1 MRLFKG
7 FRIALH
13 ALLGHPVR
21 TALSLV
27 GIIIG
32 VAAVILMVAV
42 GQGAQKEVLKKI
54 ENMGTNLIIV
64 SAGQM
69 KTFGGRTRQVS
80 IVTTLVARDAMAIS
94 SEVPGV
100 AQGAPA
106 QGKRLPLKYG
116 TQSYTT
122 LVVGTTYNLPEI
134 KNISIAQGR
143 FFNEEEDHLKARVA
157 VLGPTPVK
165 NLFGKANPIGEM
177 IRIKNVAF
185 EVIGVTKGKGMI
197 AGQDEDDQVFIP
209 LSTAMTRLMNVTY
222 LSQIYLQARN
232 TEVMKPIERE
242 IRNLLRERHRLK
254 EDKADDFTI
263 QNQLDILEAERETT
277 QSFTLLIGSIAG
289 VSLLV
294 GGVGILAVMLILVRE
309 RTNEIGVRRAVG
321 ARRKDILLQFMMEA
335 TTLSIAG
342 GIAGILIGLLGSF
355 VVRYATKWPVSL
367 SMIPIIISF
376 GFSFVVGFFFGV
388 YPARKASRLDPIEA
402 LRAE

>member
-1 MRLFKG
+1 MKLFKG

-13 ALLGHPVR
+13 ALVGHPVR

-42 GQGAQKEVLKKI
+42 GEGAQNEVLKKI
-54 ENMGTNLIIV
+54 QSMGTNLLIV
-64 SAGQM
+64 SAGQV
-69 KTFGGRTRQVS
+69 KTFAGRERQVGTV
-80 IVTTLVARDAMAIS
+80 ITLTQRDVMAIS
-94 SEVPGV
+94 SEIPAIVQV
-100 AQGAPA
+100 APA

-122 LVVGTTYNLPEI
+122 QIVGATPNLSEI
-134 KNISIAQGR
+134 KNLSLARGR
-143 FFNEEEDHLKARVA
+143 FFNEDEDRIIARVA
-157 VLGPTPVK
+157 VLGPTPAK
-165 NLFGKANPIGEM
+165 NLFGNANPVGEV
-177 IRIKNVAF
+177 IQIKNVAF
-185 EVIGVTKGKGMI
+185 EVIGVTKEKGMI
-197 AGQDEDDQVFIP
+197 AGQDEDDQIYIP
-209 LSTAMTRLMNVTY
+209 LNTAMKRLMNVTY

-232 TEVMKPIERE
+232 TEVMKPAERE
-242 IRNLLRERHRLK
+242 IRTLLRERHRLK

-263 QNQLDILEAERETT
+263 QNQLDVLEAERGTT
-277 QSFTLLIGSIAG
+277 ESFTLLIASIAG

-335 TTLSIAG
+335 TSLSIGG
-342 GIAGILIGLLGSF
+342 GIVGILLGLLGSLF
-355 VVRYATKWPVSL
+355 IRYATKWPVSL
-367 SMIPIIISF
+367 SVMPILISF
-376 GFSFVVGFFFGV
+376 GFSFVVGVFSGV
-388 YPARKASRLDPIEA
+388 YPARKASRLDPIVA

>member
-1 MRLFKG
+1 MKLFKG

-27 GIIIG
+27 GIVIG

-42 GQGAQKEVLKKI
+42 GEGAQEEVLKKI
-54 ENMGTNLIIV
+54 QSMGTNLLIV

-69 KTFGGRTRQVS
+69 KTVGGRARQVS
-80 IVTTLVARDAMAIS
+80 IVTTLTPKDAMAIG
-94 SEVPGV
+94 SETSGI
-100 AQGAPA
+100 AQVAPA
-106 QGKRLPLKYG
+106 QSKRLPLKYG

-122 LVVGTTYNLPEI
+122 QVIGTISNLPEI
-134 KNISIAQGR
+134 KNISLAGGR
-143 FFNEEEDHLKARVA
+143 FFSEDEDRLMARVA
-157 VLGPTPVK
+157 VLGPTPAK
-165 NLFGKANPIGEM
+165 NLFGKGNPIGEV

-185 EVIGVTKGKGMI
+185 EVIGATKGKGMI
-197 AGQDEDDQVFIP
+197 AGEDEDDQVFIP
-209 LSTAMTRLMNVTY
+209 LNTAMKRLMNVTY
-222 LSQIYLQARN
+222 LSQIYLQARS
-232 TEVMKPIERE
+232 TADMKPSESD
-242 IRNLLRERHRLK
+242 IRGLLRERHRLK
-254 EDKADDFTI
+254 EGKADDFTI
-263 QNQLDILEAERETT
+263 QNQLDILEAERGTT
-277 QSFTLLIGSIAG
+277 ESFTLLIGSIAG

-335 TTLSIAG
+335 TSLSIGG

-367 SMIPIIISF
+367 SVMPIIISF

>member
-1 MRLFKG
+1 MKLFKG

-13 ALLGHPVR
+13 ALLGHPIR

-32 VAAVILMVAV
+32 VAAVVLMVAV
-42 GQGAQKEVLKKI
+42 GEGAQNEVLKKI
-54 ENMGTNLIIV
+54 QSMGTNLIII
-64 SAGQM
+64 SAGQV
-69 KTFGGRTRQVS
+69 KTFAGRARQVG
-80 IVTTLVARDAMAIS
+80 IVTTLTQRDAMAIS
-94 SEVPGV
+94 SEIPGIV
-100 AQGAPA
+100 QSAPA

-116 TQSYTT
+116 TQSYATQI
-122 LVVGTTYNLPEI
+122 VGAAPNLPEI
-134 KNISIAQGR
+134 KNLSLIRGR
-143 FFNEEEDHLKARVA
+143 FFNEDEDRMMARVA

-165 NLFGKANPIGEM
+165 NLFGNTNPVGEV
-177 IRIKNVAF
+177 IQIKNVAF
-185 EVIGVTKGKGMI
+185 EVIGVTKEKGMV
-197 AGQDEDDQVFIP
+197 AGQDEDDQIYIP
-209 LSTAMTRLMNVTY
+209 LNTAMKRLMNVTY

-232 TEVMKPIERE
+232 TEVMKPAERE
-242 IRNLLRERHRLK
+242 IKSLLRERHRLK

-277 QSFTLLIGSIAG
+277 ESFTLLIGSIAG

-321 ARRKDILLQFMMEA
+321 ARQKDILLQFMMEA
-335 TTLSIAG
+335 TALSVG
-342 GIAGILIGLLGSF
+342 GGVIGILLGLLGSL

-367 SMIPIIISF
+367 SVMPILISF

-388 YPARKASRLDPIEA
+388 YPARKASRLDPIVA

>member
-1 MRLFKG
+1 MKLFKG

-42 GQGAQKEVLKKI
+42 GEGAQKEVLKKI
-54 ENMGTNLIIV
+54 QGMGTNLLIV

-69 KTFGGRTRQVS
+69 KTVGGRARQVS
-80 IVTTLVARDAMAIS
+80 IVTTLTPKDAMAIG
-94 SEVPGV
+94 SEISGIAQV
-100 AQGAPA
+100 APT
-106 QGKRLPLKYG
+106 QGKRLPLKYE
-116 TQSYTT
+116 TQSYTAQ
-122 LVVGTTYNLPEI
+122 VIGTISNLPEI
-134 KNISIAQGR
+134 KNISLAGGR
-143 FFNEEEDHLKARVA
+143 FFSEDEDRLMARVA
-157 VLGPTPVK
+157 VLGPTPAK
-165 NLFGKANPIGEM
+165 NLFGKGNPIGEV

-197 AGQDEDDQVFIP
+197 AGEDEDDQVFIP
-209 LSTAMTRLMNVTY
+209 LNTAMKRLMNVTY
-222 LSQIYLQARN
+222 LSQIYLQARS
-232 TEVMKPIERE
+232 TADMKPSEKDIKG
-242 IRNLLRERHRLK
+242 LLRERHRLK

-277 QSFTLLIGSIAG
+277 ESFTLLIGSIAG

-335 TTLSIAG
+335 TSLSIGG

-367 SMIPIIISF
+367 SVSPIIISF
-376 GFSFVVGFFFGV
+376 GFSFLVGFFFGV

>member
-1 MRLFKG
+1 MKLFKG

-42 GQGAQKEVLKKI
+42 GEGAQKEVLKKI
-54 ENMGTNLIIV
+54 QGMGTNLIIV
-64 SAGQM
+64 SAGQV
-69 KTFGGRTRQVS
+69 KTVGGRARQVS
-80 IVTTLVARDAMAIS
+80 IVTTLLPKDAMAIA
-94 SEVPGV
+94 SEISGI
-100 AQGAPA
+100 AQTAPA
-106 QGKRLPLKYG
+106 QGKRLPLKYE

-122 LVVGTTYNLPEI
+122 QVVGTTPNLPEI
-134 KNISIAQGR
+134 KNISLARGR
-143 FFNEEEDHLKARVA
+143 FFSEEEDRLMARVA
-157 VLGPTPVK
+157 VLGPTPAK

-177 IRIKNVAF
+177 IRIKNIAF
-185 EVIGVTKGKGMI
+185 EVIGVTKEKGMI

-209 LSTAMTRLMNVTY
+209 LNTAMKRLMNVTY
-222 LSQIYLQARN
+222 LSQIYLQARS
-232 TEVMKPIERE
+232 TADMKPSERD
-242 IRNLLRERHRLK
+242 IKGLLRERHRLK

-321 ARRKDILLQFMMEA
+321 ARRKDIMLQFMMEA
-335 TTLSIAG
+335 TALSIGG
-342 GIAGILIGLLGSF
+342 GIVGIFLGLLGSMI
-355 VVRYATKWPVSL
+355 VRYATKWPVSL
-367 SMIPIIISF
+367 SITPILISF

-388 YPARKASRLDPIEA
+388 YPARKASRLDPIVA

>member
-1 MRLFKG
+1 MKLFKG

-54 ENMGTNLIIV
+54 ENMGTNLIVV

-69 KTFGGRTRQVS
+69 KTFAGRTRQVS
-80 IVTTLVARDAMAIS
+80 IVTTLVPRDAMAIS

-100 AQGAPA
+100 AQDAPA
-106 QGKRLPLKYG
+106 QGKRLPLKYE

-122 LVVGTTYNLPEI
+122 QVVGTTYNLPEI
-134 KNISIAQGR
+134 KNISIAKGR
-143 FFNEEEDHLKARVA
+143 FFNEEEDHLMARVV
-157 VLGPTPVK
+157 VLGPTPAK

-185 EVIGVTKGKGMI
+185 EVIGVTKEKGMI

-209 LSTAMTRLMNVTY
+209 LDTAMKRLMNVTY
-222 LSQIYLQARN
+222 LSQIYLQARS
-232 TEVMKPIERE
+232 TADMKPSERD
-242 IRNLLRERHRLK
+242 IKSLLRERHRLK

-335 TTLSIAG
+335 TSLSIGG

-367 SMIPIIISF
+367 SVMPIIISF
-376 GFSFVVGFFFGV
+376 GFSFLVGFFFGV

>member
-1 MRLFKG
+1 MKLFKG

-54 ENMGTNLIIV
+54 ENMGTNLIVV

-80 IVTTLVARDAMAIS
+80 IVTTLVPRDAMAIS
-94 SEVPGV
+94 SDVPGV

-106 QGKRLPLKYG
+106 QGKRLPLKYE
-116 TQSYTT
+116 TQSYTAQ
-122 LVVGTTYNLPEI
+122 VVGTTYNLPEI
-134 KNISIAQGR
+134 KNISIAKGR
-143 FFNEEEDHLKARVA
+143 FFNEEEDHLMARVA

-165 NLFGKANPIGEM
+165 NLFGKANPIGEI

-185 EVIGVTKGKGMI
+185 EVIGVTKEKGMI

-209 LSTAMTRLMNVTY
+209 LNTAMKRLMNVTY
-222 LSQIYLQARN
+222 LSQIYLQARS
-232 TEVMKPIERE
+232 TADMKPSEKDIKS
-242 IRNLLRERHRLK
+242 LLRERHRVK

-321 ARRKDILLQFMMEA
+321 ATRKDILLQFMMEA
-335 TTLSIAG
+335 TSLSIGG

-367 SMIPIIISF
+367 SVMPIIISF

>member
-1 MRLFKG
+1 MKLFKG

-13 ALLGHPVR
+13 ALLGHPIR

-32 VAAVILMVAV
+32 VAAVVLMVAV
-42 GQGAQKEVLKKI
+42 GEGAQNEVLKKI
-54 ENMGTNLIIV
+54 QSMGTNLIII
-64 SAGQM
+64 SAGQV
-69 KTFGGRTRQVS
+69 KTFAGRARQVG
-80 IVTTLVARDAMAIS
+80 IVTTLTQRDAMAIS
-94 SEVPGV
+94 SEIPGIV
-100 AQGAPA
+100 QSAPA

-122 LVVGTTYNLPEI
+122 QIVGAAPNLPEI
-134 KNISIAQGR
+134 KNLSLIRGR
-143 FFNEEEDHLKARVA
+143 FFNEDEDRMMARVA

-165 NLFGKANPIGEM
+165 NLFGNTNPVGEV
-177 IRIKNVAF
+177 IQIKNVAF
-185 EVIGVTKGKGMI
+185 EVIGVTKEKGMV
-197 AGQDEDDQVFIP
+197 AGQDEDDQIYIP
-209 LSTAMTRLMNVTY
+209 LNTAMKRLMNVTY

-232 TEVMKPIERE
+232 TEVMKPAERE
-242 IRNLLRERHRLK
+242 IKSLLRERHRLK
-254 EDKADDFTI
+254 EDKTDDFTI

-277 QSFTLLIGSIAG
+277 ESFTLLIGSIAG

-321 ARRKDILLQFMMEA
+321 ARQKDILLQFMMEA
-335 TTLSIAG
+335 TALSVG
-342 GIAGILIGLLGSF
+342 GGVIGILLGLLGSL

-367 SMIPIIISF
+367 SVMPILISF

-388 YPARKASRLDPIEA
+388 YPARKASRLDPIVA

>member
-1 MRLFKG
+1 MKLFKG

-13 ALLGHPVR
+13 ALLGHPIR

-27 GIIIG
+27 GIVIG

-42 GQGAQKEVLKKI
+42 GEGAQKEVLKKI
-54 ENMGTNLIIV
+54 QSMGTNLIIV
-64 SAGQM
+64 SAGQV
-69 KTFGGRTRQVS
+69 KTVGGRARQVS
-80 IVTTLVARDAMAIS
+80 IVTTLLPKDAMAIS

-106 QGKRLPLKYG
+106 QGKRLPLKYE

-122 LVVGTTYNLPEI
+122 QIVGTTSNLPEI
-134 KNISIAQGR
+134 KNISLARGR
-143 FFNEEEDHLKARVA
+143 FFSEEEDRLMARVA
-157 VLGPTPVK
+157 VLGPTPAK
-165 NLFGKANPIGEM
+165 NLFGKANPIGET
-177 IRIKNVAF
+177 IQIKNVAF
-185 EVIGVTKGKGMI
+185 EVIGVTAEKGMI

-209 LSTAMTRLMNVTY
+209 LNTAMKRLMNVTY
-222 LSQIYLQARN
+222 LSQIYLQARS
-232 TEVMKPIERE
+232 TADMKLSERD
-242 IRNLLRERHRLK
+242 IKGLLRERHRLK

-263 QNQLDILEAERETT
+263 QNQIDILEAEQQTT
-277 QSFTLLIGSIAG
+277 ESFTLLIGSIAG

-294 GGVGILAVMLILVRE
+294 GGVGILAVMFILVRE

-335 TTLSIAG
+335 TTLSIGG
-342 GIAGILIGLLGSF
+342 GIAGILLGLLGSF
-355 VVRYATKWPVSL
+355 VVRYATKWPVAL
-367 SMIPIIISF
+367 SVAPVLISF

-388 YPARKASRLDPIEA
+388 YPARKASRLDPIIA

>member
-1 MRLFKG
+1 MKLFKG

-54 ENMGTNLIIV
+54 ENMGTNLIVV

-80 IVTTLVARDAMAIS
+80 IVTTLVPRDAMAIS

-106 QGKRLPLKYG
+106 QGKRLPLKYE

-122 LVVGTTYNLPEI
+122 QVVGTTYNLPEI
-134 KNISIAQGR
+134 KNISIAKGR
-143 FFNEEEDHLKARVA
+143 FFNEEEDHLMARIA

-177 IRIKNVAF
+177 IRIKNIAF
-185 EVIGVTKGKGMI
+185 EVIGVTKEKGMI

-209 LSTAMTRLMNVTY
+209 LNTAMKRLMNVTY
-222 LSQIYLQARN
+222 LSQIYLRARS
-232 TEVMKPIERE
+232 TADMKPSEKDIKS
-242 IRNLLRERHRLK
+242 LLRERHRVK

-335 TTLSIAG
+335 TSLSIGG

-367 SMIPIIISF
+367 SVMPIIISF

>member
-1 MRLFKG
+1 MKLFKG

-42 GQGAQKEVLKKI
+42 GEGAQKEVLKKI
-54 ENMGTNLIIV
+54 QSMGTNLIIV
-64 SAGQM
+64 SAGQV
-69 KTFGGRTRQVS
+69 KTIGGRTRQVG
-80 IVTTLVARDAMAIS
+80 IVTTLTHRDATAIS
-94 SEVPGV
+94 SEIPAIVQV
-100 AQGAPA
+100 APA
-106 QGKRLPLKYG
+106 QGKRLPLKYE

-122 LVVGTTYNLPEI
+122 QIVGAAPNLTEV
-134 KNISIAQGR
+134 KNLSLARGR
-143 FFNEEEDHLKARVA
+143 FFNEDEDRMMARVA
-157 VLGPTPVK
+157 VLGPTPAK
-165 NLFGKANPIGEM
+165 NLFGNANPVGETV
-177 IRIKNVAF
+177 RIKNVAF
-185 EVIGVTKGKGMI
+185 EVIGVTKDKGMI
-197 AGQDEDDQVFIP
+197 AGQDEDDQIYVP
-209 LSTAMTRLMNVTY
+209 LHTAMKRLMNVTY
-222 LSQIYLQARN
+222 LSQIYLRARN
-232 TEVMKPIERE
+232 TEVMKPAERE
-242 IRNLLRERHRLK
+242 VRSLLRERHRLK

-277 QSFTLLIGSIAG
+277 ESFTLLIGSIAG

-335 TTLSIAG
+335 TTLSIGG
-342 GIAGILIGLLGSF
+342 GIVGILIGLLGSL

-367 SMIPIIISF
+367 SVTPILISF
-376 GFSFVVGFFFGV
+376 GFSFIVGLFFGV
-388 YPARKASRLDPIEA
+388 YPARKASRLDPIVA

>member
-1 MRLFKG
+1 MKLFKG

-13 ALLGHPVR
+13 ALLGHPIR

-27 GIIIG
+27 GIVIG

-42 GQGAQKEVLKKI
+42 GEGAQREVLKKI
-54 ENMGTNLIIV
+54 RNMGTNLIIV
-64 SAGQM
+64 SAGQV
-69 KTFGGRTRQVS
+69 KTVGGRARQVS
-80 IVTTLVARDAMAIS
+80 IVTTLLPKDAMAIA
-94 SEVPGV
+94 SEISGI
-100 AQGAPA
+100 AETAPA
-106 QGKRLPLKYG
+106 QGRRLPLKYE

-122 LVVGTTYNLPEI
+122 QVVGTTFNLPEI
-134 KNISIAQGR
+134 KNVFVVRGR
-143 FFNEEEDHLKARVA
+143 FFGEEEDRLIARVA
-157 VLGPTPVK
+157 VLGPTPAK
-165 NLFGKANPIGEM
+165 NLFGKANPIGGT
-177 IRIKNVAF
+177 IQIKNVAF
-185 EVIGVTKGKGMI
+185 EVIGVTGEKGLI

-209 LSTAMTRLMNVTY
+209 LNTAMKRLMNVTY

-263 QNQLDILEAERETT
+263 QNQVDVLEAERGTT
-277 QSFTLLIGSIAG
+277 ESFTLLIGSIAG

-335 TTLSIAG
+335 TTLSIGG
-342 GIAGILIGLLGSF
+342 GIVGIILGLAGSMI
-355 VVRYATKWPVSL
+355 VRYATKWPVSL
-367 SMIPIIISF
+367 SAMPIIISF

>member
-1 MRLFKG
+1 MKLFKG

-21 TALSLV
+21 TTLSLV

-42 GQGAQKEVLKKI
+42 GEGAQKEVLKKI
-54 ENMGTNLIIV
+54 QGMGTNLIIV
-64 SAGQM
+64 SAGQV
-69 KTFGGRTRQVS
+69 KTVGGRARQVS
-80 IVTTLVARDAMAIS
+80 IVTTLLPKDAMAIA
-94 SEVPGV
+94 SEISGI
-100 AQGAPA
+100 AQTAPA
-106 QGKRLPLKYG
+106 QGKRLPLKYE

-122 LVVGTTYNLPEI
+122 QVVGTTPNLPEI
-134 KNISIAQGR
+134 KNISVAKGR
-143 FFNEEEDHLKARVA
+143 FFSEEEDRLMARVA
-157 VLGPTPVK
+157 VLGPTPAK
-165 NLFGKANPIGEM
+165 NLLGKANPIGET
-177 IRIKNVAF
+177 IQIKNVAF
-185 EVIGVTKGKGMI
+185 EVIGVTAEKGMI

-209 LSTAMTRLMNVTY
+209 LNTAMKRLMNVTY
-222 LSQIYLQARN
+222 LSQIYLQARS
-232 TEVMKPIERE
+232 TADMKPSERD
-242 IRNLLRERHRLK
+242 IKSLIRERHRLK

-263 QNQLDILEAERETT
+263 QNQIDILEAEQQTT
-277 QSFTLLIGSIAG
+277 ESFTLLIGSIAG

-335 TTLSIAG
+335 TTLSIGG

-355 VVRYATKWPVSL
+355 VVRYATKWPVAL
-367 SMIPIIISF
+367 SAMPILISF

-388 YPARKASRLDPIEA
+388 YPARKASRLDPIIA

>member
-1 MRLFKG
+1 MKLFKG
-7 FRIALH
+7 LRIALH
-13 ALLGHPVR
+13 ALLGHPIR

-42 GQGAQKEVLKKI
+42 GQGAQNQVLEKI
-54 ENMGTNLIIV
+54 QSMGTNLLIV
-64 SAGQM
+64 SAGQV
-69 KTFGGRTRQVS
+69 KTFAGRTRQTGT
-80 IVTTLVARDAMAIS
+80 VTTLIQRDALAIS
-94 SEVPGV
+94 SEIPGIV
-100 AQGAPA
+100 QVAPA
-106 QGKRLPLKYG
+106 QGKRLPLKYE

-122 LVVGTTYNLPEI
+122 QIVGAAPNLPEI
-134 KNISIAQGR
+134 KNLSLVRGR
-143 FFNEEEDHLKARVA
+143 FFNEDEDRMMARVA
-157 VLGPTPVK
+157 VLGPTPAK
-165 NLFGKANPIGEM
+165 NLFGNTNPVGEV
-177 IRIKNVAF
+177 IQIKNVAF
-185 EVIGVTKGKGMI
+185 EVIGVTKEKGMI
-197 AGQDEDDQVFIP
+197 AGQDEDDQIYIP
-209 LSTAMTRLMNVTY
+209 LSTAMKRLMNVTY

-232 TEVMKPIERE
+232 TEVMKPAERE
-242 IRNLLRERHRLK
+242 IRSLLRERHRLK

-263 QNQLDILEAERETT
+263 QNQLDVLEAERETT

-335 TTLSIAG
+335 TALSIGG
-342 GIAGILIGLLGSF
+342 GIVGILLGLLGSL

-367 SMIPIIISF
+367 SVTPILVSF

-388 YPARKASRLDPIEA
+388 YPARKASRLDPIVA

>member
-1 MRLFKG
+1 MKLFQG

-54 ENMGTNLIIV
+54 ENMGTNLLVV

-69 KTFGGRTRQVS
+69 KTFAGRTRQVS
-80 IVTTLVARDAMAIS
+80 IVTTLIPRDAVAIS
-94 SEVPGV
+94 FEVPGV
-100 AQGAPA
+100 AQDAPA
-106 QGKRLPLKYG
+106 QGKRLPLKYE

-134 KNISIAQGR
+134 KNISIAKGR
-143 FFNEEEDHLKARVA
+143 FFNEEEDHLMSRVI
-157 VLGPTPVK
+157 VLGPTAAK
-165 NLFGKANPIGEM
+165 NLLGKANPIGDM

-185 EVIGVTKGKGMI
+185 EVIGVTKEKGMI

-209 LSTAMTRLMNVTY
+209 LNTAMKRLMNVTY
-222 LSQIYLQARN
+222 LSAIYLRARS
-232 TEVMKPIERE
+232 TADMKPSERD
-242 IRNLLRERHRLK
+242 IRELLRERHRLK

-263 QNQLDILEAERETT
+263 QNQLDILEASRETT

-335 TTLSIAG
+335 TTLSIGG
-342 GIAGILIGLLGSF
+342 GIAGILIGLVGSF

-367 SMIPIIISF
+367 SVMPIIISF
-376 GFSFVVGFFFGV
+376 GFSFMVGFFFGV

>member
-1 MRLFKG
+1 MKLFKG

-42 GQGAQKEVLKKI
+42 GEGAQKEVLKKI
-54 ENMGTNLIIV
+54 QSMGTNLIIV
-64 SAGQM
+64 SAGQV
-69 KTFGGRTRQVS
+69 KTVGGRPRQMS
-80 IVTTLVARDAMAIS
+80 IVTTLLLKDAMAIA
-94 SEVPGV
+94 SEVSGI
-100 AQGAPA
+100 AQTAPA
-106 QGKRLPLKYG
+106 QGKRLPLKYE

-122 LVVGTTYNLPEI
+122 QVAGTTSNLPEI
-134 KNISIAQGR
+134 KNISVVRGR
-143 FFNEEEDHLKARVA
+143 FFSEEEDRLMARVA
-157 VLGPTPVK
+157 VLGPTPAK
-165 NLFGKANPIGEM
+165 YLFGKANPIGET

-209 LSTAMTRLMNVTY
+209 LNTAMKRLMNVTY
-222 LSQIYLQARN
+222 LSQIYLQARS
-232 TEVMKPIERE
+232 TADMKPSERD
-242 IRNLLRERHRLK
+242 IKGLLRERHRLK

-277 QSFTLLIGSIAG
+277 ESFTLLIGSIAG

-335 TTLSIAG
+335 TALSIG
-342 GIAGILIGLLGSF
+342 GGVAGILIGLLGSF
-355 VVRYATKWPVSL
+355 VVRYATKWPVAL
-367 SMIPIIISF
+367 SVAPVLISF

-388 YPARKASRLDPIEA
+388 YPARKASRLDPIIA

>member
-1 MRLFKG
+1 MKLFKG
-7 FRIALH
+7 FRIAIH

-21 TALSLV
+21 TVLSLI

-54 ENMGTNLIIV
+54 QSMGTNLIIV

-69 KTFGGRTRQVS
+69 KTIGGRSRQVS
-80 IVTTLVARDAMAIS
+80 IVTTLTPKDAMAIG
-94 SEVPGV
+94 SEIPGITQ
-100 AQGAPA
+100 AAPA
-106 QGKRLPLKYG
+106 QGKRFPLKYE
-116 TQSYTT
+116 TQSSTT
-122 LVVGTTYNLPEI
+122 QVVGTTSNLPEI
-134 KNISIAQGR
+134 KNISVSKGR
-143 FFNEEEDHLKARVA
+143 FFGEEEDKLMARVA
-157 VLGPTPVK
+157 VLGPTPAK
-165 NLFGKANPIGEM
+165 NLFGKTSPIGEV

-197 AGQDEDDQVFIP
+197 AGEDEDDQIYVP
-209 LSTAMTRLMNVTY
+209 LNTAVKRLMNVTY
-222 LSQIYLQARN
+222 LSQIYLQAKN
-232 TEVMKPIERE
+232 TEIMKPAERE
-242 IRNLLRERHRLK
+242 IRSLLRERHRLK

-277 QSFTLLIGSIAG
+277 ESFTLLIGSIAG

-335 TTLSIAG
+335 TALSIGG
-342 GIAGILIGLLGSF
+342 GIVGILLGLLGSF

-367 SMIPIIISF
+367 SVMPIIISF
-376 GFSFVVGFFFGV
+376 GFSFMVGFFFGV

>member
-1 MRLFKG
+1 MKLFKG

-13 ALLGHPVR
+13 ALLGHPIR

-42 GQGAQKEVLKKI
+42 GEGAQNEVLKKI
-54 ENMGTNLIIV
+54 QSMGTNLIIV
-64 SAGQM
+64 SAGQV
-69 KTFGGRTRQVS
+69 KTIGGRARQTGL
-80 IVTTLVARDAMAIS
+80 VTTLVPRDAIAIV
-94 SEVPGV
+94 SETPGV
-100 AQGAPA
+100 VKAAPA

-122 LVVGTTYNLPEI
+122 QIVGAAPNLPEI
-134 KNISIAQGR
+134 KNLSLVHGR
-143 FFNEEEDHLKARVA
+143 FFNEDEDRMMVRVA
-157 VLGPTPVK
+157 VLGPTPAK
-165 NLFGKANPIGEM
+165 NLFGNANPVGEV
-177 IRIKNVAF
+177 IQIKNMAF
-185 EVIGVTKGKGMI
+185 EVIGVTKEKGMI
-197 AGQDEDDQVFIP
+197 AGQDEDDQIYIP
-209 LSTAMTRLMNVTY
+209 LNTAMKRLMNVTY
-222 LSQIYLQARN
+222 LSQIYLQAKS
-232 TEVMKPIERE
+232 TEVMKSAERE
-242 IRNLLRERHRLK
+242 IRSLLRERHRLK
-254 EDKADDFTI
+254 DDKADDFTI
-263 QNQLDILEAERETT
+263 QNQLDILEAERQTT
-277 QSFTLLIGSIAG
+277 ESFTLLIGSIAG

-335 TTLSIAG
+335 TTLSIGG
-342 GIAGILIGLLGSF
+342 GIVGIFLGLLGST

-367 SMIPIIISF
+367 SVMPILISF

-388 YPARKASRLDPIEA
+388 YPARKASRLDPIVA

>member
-1 MRLFKG
+1 MKLFKG

-13 ALLGHPVR
+13 ALVGHPVR

-42 GQGAQKEVLKKI
+42 GEGAQNEVLKKI
-54 ENMGTNLIIV
+54 QSMGTNLLIV
-64 SAGQM
+64 SAGQV
-69 KTFGGRTRQVS
+69 KTFAGRERQVGTV
-80 IVTTLVARDAMAIS
+80 ITLTQRDVMAIS
-94 SEVPGV
+94 SEIPAIVQV
-100 AQGAPA
+100 APA

-122 LVVGTTYNLPEI
+122 QIVGATPNLSEI
-134 KNISIAQGR
+134 KNLSLARGR
-143 FFNEEEDHLKARVA
+143 FFNEDEDRIIARVA
-157 VLGPTPVK
+157 VLGPTPAK
-165 NLFGKANPIGEM
+165 NLFGNANPVGEV
-177 IRIKNVAF
+177 IQIKNVAF

-197 AGQDEDDQVFIP
+197 AGQDEDDQIYIP
-209 LSTAMTRLMNVTY
+209 LNTAMKRLMNVTY

-232 TEVMKPIERE
+232 TEVMKPAERE
-242 IRNLLRERHRLK
+242 IRTLLRERHRLK

-263 QNQLDILEAERETT
+263 QNQLDVLEAERGTT
-277 QSFTLLIGSIAG
+277 ESFTLLIASIAG
-289 VSLLV
+289 VSVLV

-335 TTLSIAG
+335 TSLSIGG
-342 GIAGILIGLLGSF
+342 GIVGILLGLLGSLF
-355 VVRYATKWPVSL
+355 IRYATKWPVSL
-367 SMIPIIISF
+367 SVMPILISF
-376 GFSFVVGFFFGV
+376 GFSFVVGVFSGV
-388 YPARKASRLDPIEA
+388 YPARKASRLDPIVA

>member
-1 MRLFKG
+1 MKLFKG
-7 FRIALH
+7 FKIALH

-54 ENMGTNLIIV
+54 ENMGTNLIVV

-69 KTFGGRTRQVS
+69 KTFAGRTRQVS
-80 IVTTLVARDAMAIS
+80 IVTTLVPRDAMAIS

-106 QGKRLPLKYG
+106 QGKRLPLKYE

-122 LVVGTTYNLPEI
+122 QVVGTTYNLPEI
-134 KNISIAQGR
+134 KNISIAKGR
-143 FFNEEEDHLKARVA
+143 FFNEEEDHLMARVA
-157 VLGPTPVK
+157 VLAPTPMK

-185 EVIGVTKGKGMI
+185 EVIGVTKEKGMI

-209 LSTAMTRLMNVTY
+209 LNTAMKRLMNVTY
-222 LSQIYLQARN
+222 LSQIYLQARS
-232 TEVMKPIERE
+232 TADMKPSEKDIKS
-242 IRNLLRERHRLK
+242 LLRERHRLK

-335 TTLSIAG
+335 TSLSIG
-342 GIAGILIGLLGSF
+342 GGVAGILIGLVGSF

-367 SMIPIIISF
+367 SVMPIIISF
-376 GFSFVVGFFFGV
+376 GFSFMVGFFFGV

>member
-1 MRLFKG
+1 MKLFKG

-42 GQGAQKEVLKKI
+42 GEGAQREVLKKI
-54 ENMGTNLIIV
+54 QSMGTNLIIV
-64 SAGQM
+64 SAGQV
-69 KTFGGRTRQVS
+69 KTVGGRARQMS
-80 IVTTLVARDAMAIS
+80 IVTTLLPKDAMAIA
-94 SEVPGV
+94 SEVSGI
-100 AQGAPA
+100 AQTAPA
-106 QGKRLPLKYG
+106 QGKRLPLKYE

-122 LVVGTTYNLPEI
+122 QVAGTTSNLPEI
-134 KNISIAQGR
+134 KNISVVWGR
-143 FFNEEEDHLKARVA
+143 FFSEEEDRLMARVA
-157 VLGPTPVK
+157 VLGPTPAK
-165 NLFGKANPIGEM
+165 NLFGKANPIGETIQ
-177 IRIKNVAF
+177 IRNVAF
-185 EVIGVTKGKGMI
+185 EVIGVTAEKGMI

-209 LSTAMTRLMNVTY
+209 LNTAMKRLMNVTY
-222 LSQIYLQARN
+222 LSQIYLQARS
-232 TEVMKPIERE
+232 TADMKPSERD
-242 IRNLLRERHRLK
+242 IKGLLRERHRLK

-263 QNQLDILEAERETT
+263 QNQIDILEAERQTT
-277 QSFTLLIGSIAG
+277 ESFTLLIGSIAG

-321 ARRKDILLQFMMEA
+321 ARRKDILLQFIMEA
-335 TTLSIAG
+335 TTLSIGG
-342 GIAGILIGLLGSF
+342 GIVGIILGLAGSMI
-355 VVRYATKWPVSL
+355 VRYATKWPVSL
-367 SMIPIIISF
+367 SAMPIIISF

-388 YPARKASRLDPIEA
+388 YPARKASCLDPIEA

>member
-1 MRLFKG
+1 MKLFKG

-42 GQGAQKEVLKKI
+42 GEGAQREVLKKI
-54 ENMGTNLIIV
+54 QSMGTNLIIV
-64 SAGQM
+64 SAGQV
-69 KTFGGRTRQVS
+69 KTVGGRARQMS
-80 IVTTLVARDAMAIS
+80 IVTTLLPKDAMAIA
-94 SEVPGV
+94 SEVSGI
-100 AQGAPA
+100 AQTAPA
-106 QGKRLPLKYG
+106 QGKRLPLKYE

-122 LVVGTTYNLPEI
+122 QVAGTTSNLPEI
-134 KNISIAQGR
+134 KNISVVWGR
-143 FFNEEEDHLKARVA
+143 FFSEEEDRLMARVA
-157 VLGPTPVK
+157 VLGPTPAK
-165 NLFGKANPIGEM
+165 YLFGKANPIGETIQ
-177 IRIKNVAF
+177 IRNVAF
-185 EVIGVTKGKGMI
+185 EVIGVTAEKGMI

-209 LSTAMTRLMNVTY
+209 LNTAMKRLMNVTY
-222 LSQIYLQARN
+222 LSQIYLQARS
-232 TEVMKPIERE
+232 TADMKPSERD
-242 IRNLLRERHRLK
+242 IKGLLRERHRLK

-263 QNQLDILEAERETT
+263 QNQIDILEAEQQTAE
-277 QSFTLLIGSIAG
+277 SFTLLIGSIAG

-321 ARRKDILLQFMMEA
+321 ARRRDILLQFMMEA
-335 TTLSIAG
+335 TTLSIGG
-342 GIAGILIGLLGSF
+342 GIAGILIGLFGSF

-367 SMIPIIISF
+367 SVIPIIISF

>member
-1 MRLFKG
+1 MKLFKG

-42 GQGAQKEVLKKI
+42 GEGAQKEVLKKI
-54 ENMGTNLIIV
+54 QSMGTNLLIV

-69 KTFGGRTRQVS
+69 KTVGGRARQVS
-80 IVTTLVARDAMAIS
+80 IVTTLTPKDAMAIG
-94 SEVPGV
+94 SETSGI
-100 AQGAPA
+100 AQVAPA
-106 QGKRLPLKYG
+106 QSKRLPLKYG

-122 LVVGTTYNLPEI
+122 QVIGTISNLPEI
-134 KNISIAQGR
+134 KNISLAGGR
-143 FFNEEEDHLKARVA
+143 FFSEDEDRLMARVA
-157 VLGPTPVK
+157 VLGPTPAK
-165 NLFGKANPIGEM
+165 NLFGKRNPIGEV

-185 EVIGVTKGKGMI
+185 EVIGATKGKGMI
-197 AGQDEDDQVFIP
+197 AGEDEDDQVFIP
-209 LSTAMTRLMNVTY
+209 LNTAMKRLMNVTY
-222 LSQIYLQARN
+222 LSQIYLQARS
-232 TEVMKPIERE
+232 TADMKPSESD
-242 IRNLLRERHRLK
+242 IRGLLRERHRLK
-254 EDKADDFTI
+254 EGKADDFTI
-263 QNQLDILEAERETT
+263 QNQLDILEAERGTT
-277 QSFTLLIGSIAG
+277 ESFTLLIGSIAG

-342 GIAGILIGLLGSF
+342 GIVGIILGLIGSII
-355 VVRYATKWPVSL
+355 VRYATRWPVAL
-367 SMIPIIISF
+367 SAAPILISF

>member
-1 MRLFKG
+1 MKLFKG

-13 ALLGHPVR
+13 ALLSHPIR

-42 GQGAQKEVLKKI
+42 GEGAQKEVVKKI
-54 ENMGTNLIIV
+54 QNMGTNLIIV
-64 SAGQM
+64 SAGQV
-69 KTFGGRTRQVS
+69 KTIGGRSRQVS
-80 IVTTLVARDAMAIS
+80 IVTTLTPRDAMAIA
-94 SEVPGV
+94 SEIPGV
-100 AQGAPA
+100 GQAAST
-106 QGKRLPLKYG
+106 QGKRLALKYE

-122 LVVGTTYNLPEI
+122 QVVGTTFNLPEI
-134 KNISIAQGR
+134 KNLSLAEGR
-143 FFNEEEDHLKARVA
+143 FFNEDEDRMMARVA
-157 VLGPTPVK
+157 ILGPTPAK
-165 NLFGKANPIGEM
+165 NLFRNTNPVGEV
-177 IRIKNVAF
+177 IQIKNVAF
-185 EVIGVTKGKGMI
+185 EVIGVTKEKGMI
-197 AGQDEDDQVFIP
+197 AGQDEDDQLFVP
-209 LSTAMTRLMNVTY
+209 LNTAMKRLMNVTY
-222 LSQIYLQARN
+222 LSQIYLQARGI
-232 TEVMKPIERE
+232 EVMKPVERE
-242 IRNLLRERHRLK
+242 LKNLLRERHRLK

-263 QNQLDILEAERETT
+263 QNQIDILEAERETT

-335 TTLSIAG
+335 TTLSIGG
-342 GIAGILIGLLGSF
+342 GIVGILLGLLGSMI
-355 VVRYATKWPVSL
+355 VRYATKWPVSL
-367 SMIPIIISF
+367 SVTPIIVSF

>member
-1 MRLFKG
+1 MKLFKG

-13 ALLGHPVR
+13 ALLGHPIR

-27 GIIIG
+27 GIVIG

-42 GQGAQKEVLKKI
+42 GEGAQREVLKKI
-54 ENMGTNLIIV
+54 RNMGTNLIIV
-64 SAGQM
+64 SAGQV
-69 KTFGGRTRQVS
+69 KTVGGRARQVS
-80 IVTTLVARDAMAIS
+80 IVTTLLPKDAMAIA
-94 SEVPGV
+94 SEISGI
-100 AQGAPA
+100 AETAPA
-106 QGKRLPLKYG
+106 QGRRLPLKYE

-122 LVVGTTYNLPEI
+122 QVVGTTFNLPEI
-134 KNISIAQGR
+134 KNVFVVRGR
-143 FFNEEEDHLKARVA
+143 FFGEEEDRLMARVA
-157 VLGPTPVK
+157 VLGPTPAK
-165 NLFGKANPIGEM
+165 NLFGKANPIGGT
-177 IRIKNVAF
+177 IQIKNVAF
-185 EVIGVTKGKGMI
+185 EVIGVTGEKGLI

-209 LSTAMTRLMNVTY
+209 LNTAMKRLMNVTY

-263 QNQLDILEAERETT
+263 QNQVDVLEAERGTT
-277 QSFTLLIGSIAG
+277 ESFTLLIGSIAG

-335 TTLSIAG
+335 TTLSIGG
-342 GIAGILIGLLGSF
+342 GIVGIILGLAGSMI
-355 VVRYATKWPVSL
+355 VRYATKWPVSL
-367 SMIPIIISF
+367 SAMPIIISF

>member
-1 MRLFKG
+1 MKLFKG

-54 ENMGTNLIIV
+54 ESMGTNLIVV
-64 SAGQM
+64 SAGQI
-69 KTFGGRTRQVS
+69 KTFGGRTRQVT
-80 IVTTLVARDAMAIS
+80 IVTTLVPKDAMAIS

-106 QGKRLPLKYG
+106 QGKRLPLKYE

-122 LVVGTTYNLPEI
+122 QVVGTTYNLPEI
-134 KNISIAQGR
+134 KNISIARGR
-143 FFNEEEDHLKARVA
+143 FFNEEEDHLMARVV
-157 VLGPTPVK
+157 VLGPTPLK

-177 IRIKNVAF
+177 IRVKNVAF
-185 EVIGVTKGKGMI
+185 EVIGVTKEKGMI
-197 AGQDEDDQVFIP
+197 AGQDEDDQIFIP
-209 LSTAMTRLMNVTY
+209 LNTAMKRLMNVTY
-222 LSQIYLQARN
+222 LSQIYLQARS
-232 TEVMKPIERE
+232 TADMKPSEKDIKS
-242 IRNLLRERHRLK
+242 LLRERHRLK

-335 TTLSIAG
+335 TTLSIG
-342 GIAGILIGLLGSF
+342 GGVAGILIGLLGSF
-355 VVRYATKWPVSL
+355 VVRYGTKWPVSL
-367 SMIPIIISF
+367 SVVPIVISF

-388 YPARKASRLDPIEA
+388 YPARKASRLDPIVA

>member
-1 MRLFKG
+1 MKLFKG
-7 FRIALH
+7 FRIAFH
-13 ALLGHPVR
+13 ALLGHPIR

-42 GQGAQKEVLKKI
+42 GEGAQKQVLEKI
-54 ENMGTNLIIV
+54 QGMGTNLLIV
-64 SAGQM
+64 SAGQV
-69 KTFGGRTRQVS
+69 KTFAGRTRQTGT
-80 IVTTLVARDAMAIS
+80 VTTLTQRDVLAIS
-94 SEVPGV
+94 SEIPGIV
-100 AQGAPA
+100 QAAPA
-106 QGKRLPLKYG
+106 QGKRLPLKYE
-116 TQSYTT
+116 TKSYTT
-122 LVVGTTYNLPEI
+122 QVTGTTPNLPEI
-134 KNISIAQGR
+134 KNLSVTQGR
-143 FFNEEEDHLKARVA
+143 FFNEDEDRLMARVV
-157 VLGPTPVK
+157 VLGPTPMK
-165 NLFGKANPIGEM
+165 NLFGNRNPVGEV
-177 IRIKNVAF
+177 IQIKNVAF
-185 EVIGVTKGKGMI
+185 EVVGVTKEKGMI
-197 AGQDEDDQVFIP
+197 AGQDEDDQIYIP
-209 LSTAMTRLMNVTY
+209 LNTAMKRLMNVTY

-232 TEVMKPIERE
+232 TEVMKPAETE
-242 IRNLLRERHRLK
+242 IRSLLRERHRLE

-263 QNQLDILEAERETT
+263 QNQLDVLEAERGTT
-277 QSFTLLIGSIAG
+277 ESFTLLIGSIAG

-335 TTLSIAG
+335 TTLSIG
-342 GIAGILIGLLGSF
+342 GGVVGIFLGLLGSV

-367 SMIPIIISF
+367 SATPILVSF

>member
-1 MRLFKG
+1 MKLFKG

-54 ENMGTNLIIV
+54 ESMGTNLIVV
-64 SAGQM
+64 SAGQI

-80 IVTTLVARDAMAIS
+80 IVTTLVPRDAMALS

-106 QGKRLPLKYG
+106 QGKRLPVKYE

-134 KNISIAQGR
+134 KNISIARGR
-143 FFNEEEDHLKARVA
+143 FFNEEEDHLIARVV
-157 VLGPTPVK
+157 VLGPTALK

-185 EVIGVTKGKGMI
+185 EVIGVTKEKGMI
-197 AGQDEDDQVFIP
+197 AGQDEDDQIFIP
-209 LSTAMTRLMNVTY
+209 LNTAMKRLTNVTY
-222 LSQIYLQARN
+222 LSQIYLQARS
-232 TEVMKPIERE
+232 TTDMKPSERD
-242 IRNLLRERHRLK
+242 IKSLLRERHRLK

-263 QNQLDILEAERETT
+263 QNQLDILEASRETT

-335 TTLSIAG
+335 TSLSIGG

-355 VVRYATKWPVSL
+355 VIRYATKWPVSL
-367 SMIPIIISF
+367 SVAPIIISF

-388 YPARKASRLDPIEA
+388 YPARKASRLDPIVA

>member
-21 TALSLV
+21 TVLSLV

-32 VAAVILMVAV
+32 VATVILMVAV

-54 ENMGTNLIIV
+54 ENMGTNLIVV
-64 SAGQM
+64 SAGQT

-80 IVTTLVARDAMAIS
+80 IVTTLVPRDAMAIS

-106 QGKRLPLKYG
+106 QGKRLPLKYE

-122 LVVGTTYNLPEI
+122 QVVGTISNLPEI
-134 KNISIAQGR
+134 KNISIAKGR
-143 FFNEEEDHLKARVA
+143 FFNEEEDHMVARVA

-185 EVIGVTKGKGMI
+185 EVVGVTKGKGMI

-209 LSTAMTRLMNVTY
+209 LNTAMKRLMNVTY
-222 LSQIYLQARN
+222 LSQIYLQARS
-232 TEVMKPIERE
+232 TADMKSSERD
-242 IRNLLRERHRLK
+242 IKGLLRERHRLK

-335 TTLSIAG
+335 TTLSIGG
-342 GIAGILIGLLGSF
+342 GIAGIVIGLLGSF
-355 VVRYATKWPVSL
+355 VLRYATKWPVSL
-367 SMIPIIISF
+367 SVIPIIISF